1 MAVGGLSGED
11 KVLDLVGAIYDAALD
26 AQLWPD
32 TLNRI
37 GDAVG
42 GPVIV
47 FGFYDPANGIE
58 NMHAPR
64 SNPDVVRSF
73 ADWLPNVPAL
83 PCTGNYSPGTV
94 FTGADVISRD
104 EFARRAF
111 YHEVWLPAGLSTD
124 PLVTNL
130 FAEGGAA
137 GHLASH
143 GPSNRPFGSGE
154 RRLFAAL
161 SQHLVR
167 AVALQ
172 RRLYHMAIAN
182 ESALASLEG
191 LRQGFLL
198 VDAAARP
205 LFANRVARSLL
216 DTSDGLQ
223 LEAGAL
229 SASDA
234 DGGHMLRGLIG
245 ACGAG
250 IVTGSGGE
258 IALRREAG
266 RMPLDV
272 LVTPIGAETANT
284 LWTFPQRPVAILLVS
299 DPEAEVQAHVESLR
313 ERFGFTPAEAA
324 CAIEIVKGDG
334 RQATADRLGIT
345 VGTAR
350 SHLSKIFEKTG
361 VTRQAEL
368 VRRLLQK

>member
-1 MAVGGLSGED
+1 MSVGGLSGED
-11 KVLDLVGAIYDAALD
+11 RVLDLVGAIYDAALD
-26 AQLWPD
+26 ARLWPD

-73 ADWLPNVPAL
+73 SDWLPNVPAL

-94 FTGADVISRD
+94 FAGADVISRE
-104 EFARRAF
+104 EFASTAF
-111 YHEVWLPAGLSTD
+111 YHEVWQPAGLSTD

-143 GPSNRPFGSGE
+143 GPLNRPFGSDE

-182 ESALASLEG
+182 ETALTSLEG

-205 LFANRVARSLL
+205 LYANRVARRLL
-216 DTSDGLQ
+216 DASDGLQ

-234 DGGHMLRGLIG
+234 EGGLALRGLIG
-245 ACGAG
+245 SCSSGT
-250 IVTGSGGE
+250 ITGSGGD
-258 IALRREAG
+258 IVLRREAG
-266 RMPLDV
+266 RMPLGV
-272 LVTPIGAETANT
+272 LVSPIGPETANI
-284 LWTFPQRPVAILLVS
+284 LWTFPQRPVAIVLVS
-299 DPEAEVQAHVESLR
+299 DPEAGIQDQVERLR

-324 CAIEIVKGDG
+324 FAVEIVKGDG